1 MSWEGPR
8 ARWCREAKRAAQ
20 DKQCKCAAFVRN
32 AVLVASATPALQ
44 RFARAGV
51 AAAGMSA
58 RVRLVC
64 WAVGPDV
71 LTSTCMTSNAISVAG
86 AM

>member
-1 MSWEGPR
+1 MPVRSV
-8 ARWCREAKRAAQ
+8 CAQ
-20 DKQCKCAAFVRN
+20 RGFGGIGD
-32 AVLVASATPALQ
+32 
-44 RFARAGV
+44 AGV

-64 WAVGPDV
+64 RAVGPDV
-71 LTSTCMTSNAISVAG
+71 LTCMTSNAISVAG

>member
-1 MSWEGPR
+1 
-8 ARWCREAKRAAQ
+8 
-20 DKQCKCAAFVRN
+20 VRN
-32 AVLVASATPALQ
+32 AVLVASATRALQ

-51 AAAGMSA
+51 ATGGMSA

-71 LTSTCMTSNAISVAG
+71 PTCMTSNAISVAG